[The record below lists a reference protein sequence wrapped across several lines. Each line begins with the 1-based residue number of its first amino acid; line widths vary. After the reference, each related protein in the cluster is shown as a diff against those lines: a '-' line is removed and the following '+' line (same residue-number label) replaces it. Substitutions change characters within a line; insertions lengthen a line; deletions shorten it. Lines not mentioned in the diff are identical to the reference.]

1 MMDVDNGLGQS
12 LILLRDRFARL
23 ESDLGWLTGEHRT
36 FPAEEPVCL
45 ENWRVALRLVPCLAG
60 TVFGHPTCGDGQL
73 MSTSE
78 IVFIRSEFG
87 MARSFS
93 RWYSL
98 GTPAGGDCGYRFRRQ
113 EDDVPCF
120 NFAVPA

>member
-12 LILLRDRFARL
+12 LILLRERFACL
-23 ESDLGWLTGEHRT
+23 EADLGWLTGEHRI
-36 FPAEEPVCL
+36 FPSREPVRL

-60 TVFGHPTCGDGQL
+60 TVFGHPTCVDGQL
-73 MSTSE
+73 ISTSE

-98 GTPAGGDCGYRFRRQ
+98 GTPTGGDCGYRFKRQ
-113 EDDVPCF
+113 EDVPCF
-120 NFAVPA
+120 NPAVSA